1 MNKRYMDFVPTR
13 KTAVKEKK
21 PVETERVYRSV
32 KKTKPVVEAKKP
44 VIATSTRKMGL
55 SGNSRDNFTIKDEPE
70 FGVIEDLN
78 SRFVGNSVEKRPLN
92 EKKEVV
98 KTAKVAKSKRLIG
111 RRNKREDGSLKEP
124 TIVAKEASV
133 PRAQT
138 YKMPKSPFINQE
150 KVSKRPLSRNA
161 YQKEI
166 VAPKEEKEGPITIIA
181 KPNKDKHAGL
191 IITIIITIILG
202 AAAGTVAFLLLPK

>member
-13 KTAVKEKK
+13 KAAVNEKK

-32 KKTKPVVEAKKP
+32 PKVQPKVQPRKPTVITATKKT
-44 VIATSTRKMGL
+44 GL
-55 SGNSRDNFTIKDEPE
+55 VGINKDDFSINDEPE

-78 SRFVGNSVEKRPLN
+78 SRFVSNSTEKRPLN
-92 EKKEVV
+92 EKKEVAKPV
-98 KTAKVAKSKRLIG
+98 KVAKSKRLIG
-111 RRNKREDGSLKEP
+111 RKSKRDNEPAVSVKEER
-124 TIVAKEASV
+124 VSKAAE
-133 PRAQT
+133 T

-150 KVSKRPLSRNA
+150 KVAKRPLSGNV

-166 VAPKEEKEGPITIIA
+166 IAPKEEKEGPITIIA